1 MGTESK
7 EYIQALKVVYTGP
20 APGFRVLDAS
30 ERWRLGNFSSVHEG
44 CFRNLCEAGMGLV
57 QVVSSGSHQLREK
70 RRGKTRAFCLFPFFI
85 CCFCFGPLSQRI
97 LRHGP

>member
-1 MGTESK
+1 M
-7 EYIQALKVVYTGP
+7 VYTGP

-30 ERWRLGNFSSVHEG
+30 ESWRLGNFSSVHEG

-70 RRGKTRAFCLFPFFI
+70 WRGKTRAFLFVSVFYLLLLFW
-85 CCFCFGPLSQRI
+85 SS
-97 LRHGP
+97 